1 MDNENEKSQINQKR
15 YSKTPLYALSK
26 LAEQAKIHLIYVF
39 KDVVYMCKK
48 VLLEKQ
54 FFTKSR
60 DLSPL

>member
-15 YSKTPLYALSK
+15 YSKTHF
-26 LAEQAKIHLIYVF
+26 AEQAKIHLVCVF
-39 KDVVYMCKK
+39 KDVVYMCEKG
-48 VLLEKQ
+48 LLEKQ